1 MARSLKEMLGKQVL
15 ACLTEIDANGRII
28 RRQEFH
34 GPLSEEQ
41 GKPQLRAAN
50 RRRPFALPEDP
61 EFYFPAD
68 PELEYQLCES
78 GELIRGIDYTL
89 TFIKAP
95 PEYFQQTEGGADS

>member
-1 MARSLKEMLGKQVL
+1 MTRSLHEMLGKQIL

-34 GPLSEEQ
+34 GTLTEER
-41 GKPQLRAAN
+41 GKPLLHDEKHP
-50 RRRPFALPEDP
+50 RPFALPENPDY
-61 EFYFPAD
+61 YFPAD

-78 GELIRGIDYTL
+78 GEMISGIDYTL

-95 PEYFQQTEGGADS
+95 PEYFNPTASSTVA

>member
-34 GPLSEEQ
+34 GTLVGNQ
-41 GKPQLRAAN
+41 GKPFLQPSN
-50 RRRPFALPEDP
+50 HSRPFALPNDP
-61 EFYFPAD
+61 DYYFPAD
-68 PELEYQLCES
+68 PERQYQLE
-78 GELIRGIDYTL
+78 GDNELVSGIDYTL

-95 PEYFQQTEGGADS
+95 PEYFQTTGDRQVS